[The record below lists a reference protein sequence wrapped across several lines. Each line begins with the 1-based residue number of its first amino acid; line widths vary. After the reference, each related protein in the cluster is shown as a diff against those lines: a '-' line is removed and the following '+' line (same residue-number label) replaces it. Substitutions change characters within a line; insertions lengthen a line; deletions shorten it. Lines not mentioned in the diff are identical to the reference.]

1 MSYHSYPNTFVAE
14 VNLKIADIE
23 RSLAFYQEVIGFQI
37 LERTEKKAK
46 LTANGKTALLSIEQP
61 ENVIA
66 KPQQSTGLYHFAL
79 LLPERSDLGRVLQHF
94 IKNNVRIG
102 AGDHLVSEALYL
114 NDPDGNG
121 IEIYSDRPSSSWN
134 WNNNA
139 VEMTTDPIDAQ
150 GILEAGKGEAWEGLP
165 PGTVMG
171 HIHLQVAELH
181 KIEEFYV
188 KGLGF
193 DVVARY
199 GPQALFISTGKYHH
213 HIGLNTWA
221 GIGVPAPP
229 ENSIGLNWY
238 SLVLPNEETRNK
250 TITNL
255 EKIGASVVEENGHY
269 TTADPSGNRIRLL
282 V

>member
-1 MSYHSYPNTFVAE
+1 
-14 VNLKIADIE
+14 
-23 RSLAFYQEVIGFQI
+23 
-37 LERTEKKAK
+37 
-46 LTANGKTALLSIEQP
+46 
-61 ENVIA
+61 
-66 KPQQSTGLYHFAL
+66 
-79 LLPERSDLGRVLQHF
+79 
-94 IKNNVRIG
+94 
-102 AGDHLVSEALYL
+102 
-114 NDPDGNG
+114 
-121 IEIYSDRPSSSWN
+121 
-134 WNNNA
+134 
-139 VEMTTDPIDAQ
+139 MTTDPIDAQ

>member
-1 MSYHSYPNTFVAE
+1 MNYHSYPNTFVAE
-14 VNLKIADIE
+14 VSIKVENIE
-23 RSLAFYQEVIGFQI
+23 RSLAFYQEIIGFQI
-37 LERTEKKAK
+37 LERNEKKAK
-46 LTANGKTALLSIEQP
+46 LTANGKTTLLSIEQP

-66 KPQQSTGLYHFAL
+66 KPQQTTGLYHFAL

-94 IKNNVRIG
+94 IKLNVRIG

-134 WNNNA
+134 WNNNV

-150 GILEAGKGEAWEGLP
+150 GILESGNGGAWEGLP
-165 PGTVMG
+165 AGTVMG
-171 HIHLQVAELH
+171 HIHLQVAELQ

-221 GIGVPAPP
+221 GIGVPTPP
-229 ENSIGLNWY
+229 VNSVGLNWY
-238 SLVLPNEETRNK
+238 SLVLPNKETRNK

-255 EKIGASVVEENGHY
+255 EKIGATVHEENGIY
-269 TTADPSGNRIRLL
+269 ITADPSGNRIRLL

>member
-1 MSYHSYPNTFVAE
+1 MNYHSYPNTFVAE
-14 VNLKIADIE
+14 VNLKVADIE
-23 RSLAFYQEVIGFQI
+23 RSLSFYQEVIGFQI

-61 ENVIA
+61 DHVIS
-66 KPQQSTGLYHFAL
+66 KPQQTTGLYHFAL

-121 IEIYSDRPSSSWN
+121 IEIYSDRPYSSWN
-134 WNNNA
+134 WNNNL

-165 PGTVMG
+165 AGTVMG
-171 HIHLQVAELH
+171 HIHLQVAELQ

-221 GIGVPAPP
+221 GIGVPTPP
-229 ENSIGLNWY
+229 ENSVGLNWY

-250 TITNL
+250 TISNL
-255 EKIGASVVEENGHY
+255 EKIGASVKEENGIY